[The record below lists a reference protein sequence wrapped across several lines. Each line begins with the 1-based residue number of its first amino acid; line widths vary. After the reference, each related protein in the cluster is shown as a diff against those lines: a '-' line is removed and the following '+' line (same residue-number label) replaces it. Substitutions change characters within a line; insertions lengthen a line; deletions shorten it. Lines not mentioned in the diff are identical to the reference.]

1 MNLYNLFFHLY
12 YIPGYLQYNWSGK
25 CVWMHLATGLAED
38 NSLGK
43 PLAFSHVFDLR
54 AFAPLYVNHK
64 RKTHRITHLMRTLL
78 QIVVEK

>member
-1 MNLYNLFFHLY
+1 MR
-12 YIPGYLQYNWSGK
+12 
-25 CVWMHLATGLAED
+25 LATGLAED

-64 RKTHRITHLMRTLL
+64 RKTHQINYLIRTLL
-78 QIVVEK
+78 QIVVEKWTPWEASYVFAAFYKENVW

>member
-1 MNLYNLFFHLY
+1 MR
-12 YIPGYLQYNWSGK
+12 
-25 CVWMHLATGLAED
+25 LATGLAED
-38 NSLGK
+38 NSLEK